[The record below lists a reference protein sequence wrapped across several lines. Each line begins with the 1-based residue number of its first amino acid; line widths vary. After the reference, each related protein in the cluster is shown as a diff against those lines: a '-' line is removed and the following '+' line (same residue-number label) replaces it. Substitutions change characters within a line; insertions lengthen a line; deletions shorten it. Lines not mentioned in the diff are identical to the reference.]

1 MFAPYRSHAS
11 SYRQLDVETSVD
23 AATPHKLIAM
33 LYDGAISAIRRA
45 QAAMLRRDF
54 ATKGEAI
61 TRAIRIVEEGL
72 KASLDERG
80 GEIAANLRGLYDYIG
95 HRLLQASAR
104 NDAEA
109 LDEAAQLLAEL
120 QSAWQAIA
128 PPAGRPAPAAAA
140 ALYAR

>member
-11 SYRQLDVETSVD
+11 SYRQLDVETSGD

-33 LYDGAISAIRRA
+33 LYDGAI
-45 QAAMLRRDF
+45 AAMQRARAAIGQGDV
-54 ATKGEAI
+54 AGKCEAV
-61 TRAIRIVEEGL
+61 TRAIRIVDEGL

-104 NDAEA
+104 NDTEA

>member
-23 AATPHKLIAM
+23 SASPHKLIAM
-33 LYDGAISAIRRA
+33 LYEGAIAEIRRA

-54 ATKGEAI
+54 ATKGESL

-80 GEIAANLRGLYDYIG
+80 GEIATNLRGLYDYIG
-95 HRLLQASAR
+95 HRLLLASAR

-109 LDEAAQLLAEL
+109 LDEAVRLLAEL
-120 QSAWQAIA
+120 QTAWQQIS
-128 PPAGRPAPAAAA
+128 PAPARPAA
-140 ALYAR
+140 ALYTR